1 MLLDWKSKNYLYYKI
16 MQFCNDNKD
25 GANRDLE
32 KLCRERNWFLIP
44 YPKEKFQIFKSIS
57 KDGFTVKDGNNFFI
71 NYNPELKEKYYGR
84 YRFTLAHEIG
94 HIYLYH
100 HIYVDDY
107 VLMHCDDKKTI
118 WEQHADIFA
127 QNLLMP
133 ADKTRELKD
142 KMTIDELAKHFKVSR
157 TMATVRLQKLREDE
171 LNFRR
176 LKTKELLSVADRSE
190 QYGSYFFKY

>member
-1 MLLDWKSKNYLYYKI
+1 MLLDWKSKDYLYYKI
-16 MQFCNDNKD
+16 MQFCHENKVE
-25 GANRDLE
+25 ANIDLE
-32 KLCRERNWFLIP
+32 KLCKEKNWFLIP
-44 YPKEKFQIFKSIS
+44 YPKEKYQIFKSIS
-57 KDGFTVKDGNNFFI
+57 NDGFTVKDGNNFFI
-71 NYNPELKEKYYGR
+71 NYNPELKEKCLGR

-133 ADKTRELKD
+133 IKYKDYYKKYNNMDLQNIFGVSNEMVNTRLSKLYQ
-142 KMTIDELAKHFKVSR
+142 DELFSR
-157 TMATVRLQKLREDE
+157 KLITKLR
-171 LNFRR
+171 N
-176 LKTKELLSVADRSE
+176 KTLI
-190 QYGSYFFKY
+190 YGVNK

>member
-1 MLLDWKSKNYLYYKI
+1 MLLDWKSKDYLYYKI
-16 MQFCNDNKD
+16 MQFCHDNKVE
-25 GANRDLE
+25 ANIDLE
-32 KLCRERNWFLIP
+32 KLCEEKNWFLIP
-44 YPKEKFQIFKSIS
+44 YPKEKYQIFKSIS

-71 NYNPELKEKYYGR
+71 NYNPELKEKCFGR

-133 ADKTRELKD
+133 IKYKDYYKKYNNMDLQNIFGVSNEMVNTRLSKLYQ
-142 KMTIDELAKHFKVSR
+142 DELFSR
-157 TMATVRLQKLREDE
+157 KLITKLR
-171 LNFRR
+171 N
-176 LKTKELLSVADRSE
+176 KTLMCGDNK
-190 QYGSYFFKY
+190 